1 MRPKKSLGQN
11 FLNDSNLL
19 KKIVDVGKISKEDT
33 ILEIGPGTGNLTN
46 ELIKKKPK
54 NLFVVEKDNSLSK
67 FLHKRFGN
75 QIKIVNKDILTF
87 YKNFNYEM
95 PIKVFGNLPYN
106 ISTKILTSFIKI
118 ENLNKKFKKFI
129 FVFQK
134 EVADRIIAEEN
145 SKNYGRLSI
154 LTSWK
159 LSGQKIL
166 DIDPKYFSPKP
177 KVWSSIILLEPKIKI
192 ENLKKTKNLEHIT
205 NIFFNQRRKM
215 IRKPMKQLFSNY
227 QDVAENLSLDLDLR
241 PQNVSIE
248 KYLEIC
254 KIYEVLNLNL
264 GSNFLLHLHNLKKA
278 VSLVF

>member
-19 KKIVDVGKISKEDT
+19 KKIVDIGKISKEDT

-54 NLFVVEKDNSLSK
+54 ELFVVEKDNNLSK
-67 FLHKRFGN
+67 FLLKRFGN
-75 QIKIVNKDILTF
+75 QIKIVNEDILTC
-87 YKNFNYEM
+87 YKNFNYEK

-106 ISTKILTSFIKI
+106 ISTKILTSFINI

-129 FVFQK
+129 FIFQK
-134 EVADRIIAEEN
+134 EVADRIVAEEN

-227 QDVAENLSLDLDLR
+227 EDVAENLSLDLDLR

-254 KIYEVLNLNL
+254 KIYEN
-264 GSNFLLHLHNLKKA
+264 
-278 VSLVF
+278 

>member
-11 FLNDSNLL
+11 FLNDPNLL
-19 KKIVDVGKISKEDT
+19 KKIVDIGKISKEDT

-54 NLFVVEKDNSLSK
+54 NLFVVEKDNNLSK
-67 FLHKRFGN
+67 FLHKKFGN
-75 QIKIVNKDILTF
+75 QIKIVNKDILTC
-87 YKNFNYEM
+87 YKDFNYEK

-129 FVFQK
+129 FIFQK

-177 KVWSSIILLEPKIKI
+177 KVWSSIILLEPKIKT
-192 ENLKKTKNLEHIT
+192 ENLKKIKNLEHIT

-248 KYLEIC
+248 KYLDIC
-254 KIYEVLNLNL
+254 KVYEN
-264 GSNFLLHLHNLKKA
+264 
-278 VSLVF
+278 

>member
-11 FLNDSNLL
+11 FLNDPNLL
-19 KKIVDVGKISKEDT
+19 KKIVDIGKISKEDT

-54 NLFVVEKDNSLSK
+54 SLFVVEKDNNLSK

-75 QIKIVNKDILTF
+75 QIKIVNKDILTC
-87 YKNFNYEM
+87 YKDFNYEK

-129 FVFQK
+129 FIFQK

-159 LSGQKIL
+159 LSSQKIL

-177 KVWSSIILLEPKIKI
+177 KVWSSIILLEPKIKT
-192 ENLKKTKNLEHIT
+192 ENLKKIKNLEHVT

-227 QDVAENLSLDLDLR
+227 ESVAENLRLDLDLR
-241 PQNVSIE
+241 PQNLSIE

-254 KIYEVLNLNL
+254 KIYEN
-264 GSNFLLHLHNLKKA
+264 
-278 VSLVF
+278 